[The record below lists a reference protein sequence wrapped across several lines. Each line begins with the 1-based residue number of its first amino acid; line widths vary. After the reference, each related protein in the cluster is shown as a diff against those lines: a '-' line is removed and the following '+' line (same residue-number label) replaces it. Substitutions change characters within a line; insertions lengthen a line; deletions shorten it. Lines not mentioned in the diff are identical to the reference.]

1 MTPARVSLF
10 TALLIVGGAL
20 ACTGDDP
27 AAEPVSSARPVTT
40 AMAVDTALALPL
52 RATGVL
58 AAREETDLGFTVG
71 GVLAAVMVRPGDRVR
86 QGQVLA
92 RLDAAQVNA
101 QVDAATAQLDK
112 AERDL
117 ARALRLLADSVVTRT
132 TADDARTARDAAAA
146 AVAVARFAQRTAMIS
161 APADGVILERRA
173 DPGTVVGAG
182 TAVVR
187 FGGSGDGTVFRAAL
201 PDRDRLRVRVGDR
214 AEVALDAAGGE
225 VLRGTVVEV
234 AAAPTAGTGT
244 WSVEIA
250 LPGAAALPRGLTGTA
265 TIRSGEAMTVRMIP
279 IEAVVEAN
287 QSAGV
292 VFTVQDGVARRHE
305 VQLGAMENGRVIV
318 RDGLS
323 PGARVITAGAAWLTD
338 GESVQEST
346 R

>member
-1 MTPARVSLF
+1 MTPIRPAVSL
-10 TALLIVGGAL
+10 LILAVGGAL
-20 ACTGDDP
+20 ACGGDAP
-27 AAEPVSSARPVTT
+27 AADAQPSARRVTT
-40 AMAVDTALALPL
+40 AMATDTAMALPI

-58 AAREETDLGFTVG
+58 AAREETDLAFTVG
-71 GVLAAVMVRPGDRVR
+71 GVVADIPVRAGDRVR
-86 QGQVLA
+86 RGQVLA

-146 AVAVARFAQRTAMIS
+146 TVAAARFAQRTAVII

-182 TAVVR
+182 TAVLR
-187 FGGSGDGTVFRAAL
+187 FGGSGEGTVFRAAL
-201 PDRDRLRVRVGDR
+201 PDRDRLRVRTGDL
-214 AEVALDAAGGE
+214 AEVVLDAASGE

-234 AAAPTAGTGT
+234 AAAPTTGTGT
-244 WSVEIA
+244 WAVTIA
-250 LPGAAALPRGLTGTA
+250 LPAAAALPRGLTGTV
-265 TIRSGEAMTVRMIP
+265 TIQSGAAMAVRVIP

-287 QSAGV
+287 QTAGV
-292 VFTVQDGVARRHE
+292 VFTYEDGVARRHQ
-305 VQLGAMENGRVIV
+305 VQLGAMDEGRVIV
-318 RDGLS
+318 RDGLHA
-323 PGARVITAGAAWLTD
+323 GARVITAGAAWLSD
-338 GESVQEST
+338 GELVQEST